1 MYDSGLAGSFSVVF
15 LLITIGWLVLVVTFV
30 VAVWRMM
37 KAHESIAESM
47 YEISEDMKMRG
58 GTRLPNTE
66 EYLPQ
71 APSQSSPQ
79 RLEPDSAP

>member
-1 MYDSGLAGSFSVVF
+1 MYDSGFGAGFSVFF
-15 LLITIGWLVLVVTFV
+15 LLISIGWLILVVTFV

-58 GTRLPNTE
+58 GAATLDSLRAS
-66 EYLPQ
+66 Q
-71 APSQSSPQ
+71 DAPRQS
-79 RLEPDSAP
+79 EPGAAS